1 MWPSVSTPFSRF
13 VIFSSKKL
21 SRKLKPTFTTATS
34 KPATTISTYIKVTE
48 EEKVSNLQNLTRTQN
63 MTITNDLM
71 KNLNESMTAF
81 LANPSIPEA
90 KPEPGMD
97 K

>member
-1 MWPSVSTPFSRF
+1 
-13 VIFSSKKL
+13 
-21 SRKLKPTFTTATS
+21 
-34 KPATTISTYIKVTE
+34 
-48 EEKVSNLQNLTRTQN
+48 

-71 KNLNESMTAF
+71 KNINESMTAF
-81 LANPSIPEA
+81 LSNTSIPEA